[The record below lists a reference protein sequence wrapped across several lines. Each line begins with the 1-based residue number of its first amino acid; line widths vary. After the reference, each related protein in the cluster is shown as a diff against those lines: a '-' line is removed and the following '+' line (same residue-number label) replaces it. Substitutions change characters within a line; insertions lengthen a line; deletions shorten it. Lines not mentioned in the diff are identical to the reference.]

1 MMMFA
6 AIDIGSY
13 ELEMKIFEMSQK
25 YGMRQVDDVRC
36 RLDLGKDTFRTG
48 KLGCELT
55 DELCEV
61 LGGFQTVMEE
71 YKVSACRACTTSA
84 IREAKNVLNVLEQIR
99 LRTGLK
105 VDVLSNSEQR
115 FLGYKAIASKE
126 LDFNKIIEKRTAI
139 VDLGGGSM
147 QFSLFDKDSLV
158 DTKNIRWGFVRV
170 KEILSA
176 LEARTTH
183 YDTLIQDLI
192 DEDMRLLRKLYLKER
207 KVENI
212 IAVGDYMTYLMNRGD
227 DDNGKGYMTRKR
239 FVDLYEK
246 VIGMSEAQIADYLQ
260 IPEENAAYVVPS
272 LIIYKRMI
280 DETDAQLIWT
290 PGITLSD
297 GIAYDYA
304 QKKRFIKSK
313 HNFENDI
320 TASARNVA
328 KRYMSSKSHTA
339 AVMNAAD
346 VIFDSTRKIH
356 GLTKRERLLLEVA
369 ALLHDCGKYISSS
382 NIGKCSYDIIME
394 TEIIGLSQTERIII
408 ANAVLY
414 HTEPMEY
421 FGETGE
427 KLATDT
433 YLIIEKLAAILRVAN
448 ALDRSYRQRSADMKA
463 AVKDGELILTIDTTD
478 DLTLERGLF
487 APQAQFF
494 EEVFNIRPVI
504 RQKRH
509 F

>member
-1 MMMFA
+1 MFA

-25 YGMRQVDDVRC
+25 YGMRQIDDVRH

-48 KLGCELT
+48 KLSCELT

-61 LGGFQTVMEE
+61 LNGFRTVLEE
-71 YKVSACRACTTSA
+71 YRVSAVRVCTTSA
-84 IREAKNVLNVLEQIR
+84 LREAKNVLNVLEQIR
-99 LRTGLK
+99 IRTGFK
-105 VDVLSNSEQR
+105 VEVLSNSEQR

-126 LDFNKIIEKRTAI
+126 LDFNKIIKKRTAI

-170 KEILSA
+170 KEILAA
-176 LEARTTH
+176 LEAKTTH
-183 YDTLIQDLI
+183 FHTLIQDLI

-212 IAVGDYMTYLMNRGD
+212 IAVGDYMTYLTLQD
-227 DDNGKGYMTRKR
+227 DADSGKGYMTRKR
-239 FVDLYEK
+239 FMELYDK
-246 VIGMSEAQIADYLQ
+246 VMSMSVPQIAQYLQ
-260 IPEENAAYVVPS
+260 IAEENAAYVLPS
-272 LIIYKRMI
+272 IIIYKRMI

-290 PGITLSD
+290 PGMTLSD

-304 QKKRFIKSK
+304 QKKKFIKSQ

-339 AVMNAAD
+339 AVLKAAD
-346 VIFDSTRKIH
+346 TIFDSTKKLH
-356 GLTKRERLLLEVA
+356 GLTKRERLLLEIS

-382 NIGKCSYDIIME
+382 NIGKCSYDIIMN
-394 TEIIGLSQTERIII
+394 TEIIGLSHWERVII
-408 ANAVLY
+408 ANVVRY
-414 HTEPMEY
+414 HTEPIKY
-421 FGETGE
+421 YGETG
-427 KLATDT
+427 LALSKEH
-433 YLIIEKLAAILRVAN
+433 YLVIEKLTAILRVAN
-448 ALDRSYRQRSADMKA
+448 ALDRSYRQRAVNMKA
-463 AVKDGELILTIDTTD
+463 MVKERELLLTVDTTE
-478 DLTLERGLF
+478 DLTLEKGLF
-487 APQAQFF
+487 APQADFF
-494 EEVFNIRPVI
+494 EEIFNIRPVI
-504 RQKRH
+504 RQKKRI
-509 F
+509 